1 MARNSVRNSVLK
13 KFDHPDYQKMRTKMN
28 RIHPRCL
35 NHRYRTK
42 DDFGCGSCCGFDVGN
57 NFFCSTSAKR
67 TSMDQYGPAMVLY
80 FRFLKSTIYF
90 VLLCAILNSL
100 LVYLY
105 IRAYSETQTENTL
118 DLENSNIILLM
129 RDVTL
134 SASLGGYASGS
145 NRFYEAN
152 FSSINQLNSSLNNLT
167 NSNPNEIQLECPKGT
182 IDVTEAYTFYG
193 LIELK
198 FPSSYTFY
206 MFEKQYNNATNFY
219 QSINSCQGFNQ
230 CTVQYSPSWFT
241 SYAAAYIEGKN
252 GQSKHKLYLKY
263 HCQGIDM
270 TFFGQDFNKQK
281 LNYLIIIVNLLILT
295 FFILYLITWS
305 FYEKKIFTRFR
316 STVPHPSDYTL
327 KIKNLPQHWNEDML
341 GQNLYDHLSKF
352 GRTFGIKDD
361 FIVDINMAK
370 NNSILYLDQL
380 IKNYRIRVSV
390 IIEKL
395 SEDKVIEMPPQG
407 TPLDVKWVLEYR
419 LLHPD
424 VFSQP
429 KVKKV
434 MDALLKALKKQQKYK
449 ALREV
454 RSEEKESFQ
463 SVFVTFNTNFN
474 KVMFYNAM
482 NLTKFKRFRL
492 QACET
497 GNSVSTFGNKVLS
510 VKNPPE
516 PENITWENLQV
527 SPFEKKIRRTVS
539 WLITIL
545 LIGVPIIVV
554 ILISLNL
561 KKQESFKSSCPKSS
575 ILAEENMTDNT
586 QEVLLADFTSGDQ
599 SENLMFCYCYAD
611 FRNRIN
617 K

>member
-1 MARNSVRNSVLK
+1 
-13 KFDHPDYQKMRTKMN
+13 
-28 RIHPRCL
+28 
-35 NHRYRTK
+35 
-42 DDFGCGSCCGFDVGN
+42 
-57 NFFCSTSAKR
+57 
-67 TSMDQYGPAMVLY
+67 MDQHGPAMVLY
-80 FRFLKSTIYF
+80 FRFLKSTIFF

-118 DLENSNIILLM
+118 DVDNSNIILLM

-145 NRFYEAN
+145 TRFYEAN

-193 LIELK
+193 LIELE

-219 QSINSCQGFNQ
+219 QSINSCQGFKQ
-230 CTVQYSPSWFT
+230 CTVRYSPSWFT
-241 SYAAAYIEGKN
+241 SDAAAYIKGKN

-270 TFFGQDFNKQK
+270 TFFGKDFNKQK

-295 FFILYLITWS
+295 IFILYLISWS

-316 STVPHPSDYTL
+316 STLPHPSDYTL
-327 KIKNLPQHWNEDML
+327 KIKNLPQQWNEETL
-341 GQNLYDHLSKF
+341 GQKLYDHLSKF
-352 GRTFGIKDD
+352 GKEIGIEED

-370 NNSILYLDQL
+370 NNSILYLDQM
-380 IKNYRIRVSV
+380 IKKYDMRASV

-395 SEDKVIEMPPQG
+395 VDDKVIGLPPHG
-407 TPLDVKWVLEYR
+407 TPLDVKWVLDYTNQHSDFLFLR
-419 LLHPD
+419 LAEKQLND
-424 VFSQP
+424 FS
-429 KVKKV
+429 KT
-434 MDALLKALKKQQKYK
+434 LKKKQKYEAMRNIQSK
-449 ALREV
+449 
-454 RSEEKESFQ
+454 EKESFQ
-463 SVFVTFNTNFN
+463 SVFVTFDTNYN
-474 KVMFYNAM
+474 KVLFYDMM
-482 NLTKFKRFRL
+482 NITKFKRLRL
-492 QACET
+492 KMCR
-497 GNSVSTFGNKVLS
+497 GRHNLSVFGKKVLR
-510 VKNPPE
+510 VCNPSE

-527 SPFEKKIRRTVS
+527 TPFKKKIRRTFS
-539 WLITIL
+539 WLVTIL

-554 ILISLNL
+554 ILISLKL

-575 ILAEENMTDNT
+575 IFAEENMTNNT
-586 QEVLLADFTSGDQ
+586 KGILFNDFTSRDQ